1 MKCHNDS
8 RNKEIIFSDKEKQF
22 LHNNWVHKIATV
34 SSEKIP
40 HAVPVVYVFAEYS
53 YTTALT

>member
-1 MKCHNDS
+1 M
-8 RNKEIIFSDKEKQF
+8 FSDKEKQF
-22 LHNNWVHKIATV
+22 LHNNWVHKIAIV

-40 HAVPVVYVFAEYS
+40 HVVPVMYVFADDS